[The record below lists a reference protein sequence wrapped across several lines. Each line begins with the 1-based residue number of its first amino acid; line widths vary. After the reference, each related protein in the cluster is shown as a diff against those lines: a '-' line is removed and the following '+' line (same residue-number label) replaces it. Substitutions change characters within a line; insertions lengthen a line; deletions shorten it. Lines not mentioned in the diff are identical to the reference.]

1 VPRLLRRIAFV
12 PALFVSTVASASPEE
27 PATVEELITAVE
39 VAYKDVKSLKA
50 DFVQVVA
57 SPVAGELKQKGK
69 VQVEAPR
76 KARWDVLGEQP
87 SSFIS
92 NGERIWLYTPTMN
105 QVMVMQDLSGAGG
118 SNIDL
123 LALLDDM
130 SKLGEQFE
138 VQLAGGGDGK
148 GPYRVK
154 LAPRAAGGQYK
165 EIELVFSRKKML
177 LEQLSLKNAMGDTIR
192 MEFSSVRLNA
202 DIPDANFEFE
212 IPEGVTVIEG

>member
-1 VPRLLRRIAFV
+1 MSRLLHRVALF
-12 PALFVSTVASASPEE
+12 PALLSSTVAFASPEE
-27 PATVEELITAVE
+27 PETVEELIAAVE
-39 VAYKDVKSLKA
+39 VVYRDVKSLKA

-57 SPVAGELKQKGK
+57 SPVAGEIKQKGK

-105 QVMVMQDLSGAGG
+105 QVMVMKDLSGAGG
-118 SNIDL
+118 ANIDL
-123 LALLDDM
+123 LAILDDM

-138 VQLAGGGDGK
+138 VELAGGAEGK

-154 LAPRAAGGQYK
+154 LAPKASGGQYQ
-165 EIELVFSRKKML
+165 EVELVFSRKKMV

-192 MEFSSVRLNA
+192 MEFSSLRLNA